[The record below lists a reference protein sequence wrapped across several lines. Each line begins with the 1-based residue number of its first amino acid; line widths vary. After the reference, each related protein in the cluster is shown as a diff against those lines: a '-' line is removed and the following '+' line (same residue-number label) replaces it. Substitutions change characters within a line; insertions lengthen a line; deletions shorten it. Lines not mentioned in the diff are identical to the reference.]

1 MTPKI
6 YTKTGDKGSTGLVD
20 GSRVGKDDP
29 RIAANGDI
37 DELQATLGLIKSELK
52 TGDPLGDLLKDIQRD
67 LFSLSA
73 RLGDPKDTI
82 GARKDKVVLGESRI
96 EVLEKEI
103 DKREAE
109 LPPLRAFILAGG
121 GQTGAR
127 LHLARTICR
136 RAERSVV
143 TLGRTVE
150 YDPVLLRYLNRL
162 SDLLFVIARHEN
174 HRAHQPEDL
183 W

>member
-37 DELQATLGLIKSELK
+37 DELQATLGLIKSEL
-52 TGDPLGDLLKDIQRD
+52 TAADPLAALLKDIQRD

-82 GARKDKVVLGESRI
+82 GSRKDKVVLGEDRI
-96 EVLEKEI
+96 TVLEREI
-103 DKREAE
+103 DVRESE
-109 LPPLRAFILAGG
+109 LPALRAFILAGG
-121 GQTGAR
+121 GPVGAR

-143 TLGRTVE
+143 ALGRSVE

-174 HRAHQPEDL
+174 HRAGQPEDL